1 MSEDAHFAFVTD
13 PILQR
18 NLDITFEHLIELFS
32 LSESGKYTETLK
44 SSFRKTVI
52 IYTASIVEALLLW
65 MLKQRTGEE
74 ALAKRQTVFKVNKV
88 IYDINPTERIVL
100 GKDEIK
106 IEKCRFEKL
115 NLDQVND
122 LCKGHGI
129 ISEPMFR
136 DVDKV
141 RMLRNRLHISTL
153 TKVEGDYS
161 KSDLEFVFSVARMVK
176 DLAKTASREL

>member
-1 MSEDAHFAFVTD
+1 MSEANFAFVTD
-13 PILQR
+13 AILQR
-18 NLDITFEHLIELFS
+18 NLDITFEHLIELLS
-32 LSESGKYTETLK
+32 LSESNKYTETLK

-65 MLKQRTGEE
+65 MLKQNTSEE
-74 ALAKRQTVFKVNKV
+74 TLAKRQTVFKVSKV
-88 IYDINPTERIVL
+88 IYDINPAERIVL

-122 LCKGHGI
+122 LCKEHGI
-129 ISEPMFR
+129 ISDSIFK

-141 RMLRNRLHISTL
+141 RGLRNRLHISTL
-153 TKVEGDYS
+153 AKVEGDYS
-161 KSDLEFVFSVARMVK
+161 KDDLEF
-176 DLAKTASREL
+176 